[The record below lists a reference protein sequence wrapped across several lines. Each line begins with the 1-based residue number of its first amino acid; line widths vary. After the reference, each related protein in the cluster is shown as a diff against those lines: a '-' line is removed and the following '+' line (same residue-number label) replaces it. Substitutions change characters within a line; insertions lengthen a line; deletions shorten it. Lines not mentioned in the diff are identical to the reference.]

1 MIKVCVFVA
10 QNLFC
15 STGQI
20 GYAIVPMIARGIMLG
35 PDQPVILHLLDTE
48 QTNEALNSLKM
59 ELLGSAFPLLKRMPL
74 ICESYTEVDRIILSL
89 KVS

>member
-1 MIKVCVFVA
+1 
-10 QNLFC
+10 
-15 STGQI
+15 
-20 GYAIVPMIARGIMLG
+20 MIARGIMLG
-35 PDQPVILHLLDTE
+35 PDQLVILHLLDTE

-74 ICESYTEVDRIILSL
+74 ISESYTEVDRIILSL

>member
-1 MIKVCVFVA
+1 MIEK
-10 QNLFC
+10 
-15 STGQI
+15 
-20 GYAIVPMIARGIMLG
+20 GIMLG

>member
-1 MIKVCVFVA
+1 MRICGSNFR
-10 QNLFC
+10 FC

-48 QTNEALNSLKM
+48 QKIDDLNLLRM

-74 ICESYTEVDRIILSL
+74 ICES
-89 KVS
+89 

>member
-1 MIKVCVFVA
+1 
-10 QNLFC
+10 
-15 STGQI
+15 
-20 GYAIVPMIARGIMLG
+20 MLG

-74 ICESYTEVDRIILSL
+74 ICESYT
-89 KVS
+89 